1 MSGRPRISGT
11 FEVDQI
17 TLSLD
22 SDQLKKVAERLG
34 IEVARLKAGGPK
46 PADGQE
52 LVVTHKGKYV
62 RIRYEGGVVKIT
74 PEDPQ
79 TP

>member
-1 MSGRPRISGT
+1 MSGRPKISGT

-22 SDQLKKVAERLG
+22 NEQLGRVASRLG
-34 IEVARLKAGGPK
+34 IEVARLKSGGPK
-46 PADGQE
+46 PPDGQE

-62 RIRYEGGVVKIT
+62 RIRYEAGGVKIT
-74 PEDPQ
+74 PEEPH

>member
-17 TLSLD
+17 TLDLNN
-22 SDQLKKVAERLG
+22 DQLSKVASRLG
-34 IEVARLKAGGPK
+34 IEVARLKSGGPK
-46 PADGQE
+46 ALEGQE

-62 RIRYEGGVVKIT
+62 RIRWEGGVVKIT